1 MKDAASRVD
10 GPPSVSY
17 ARGMWRRAGGAVAC
31 ALCWLLACGRA
42 ERHASEV
49 NDDIAGSSTGGVTS
63 AGMANTSGGGSV
75 SAAAGA
81 GGSVALGGSPAS
93 GGKAAGGKA
102 SGGEPEAGE
111 PATGGEPS
119 AGGAPSCEG
128 TYRACGCGC
137 CGGQTA
143 SITCAYPA
151 QGDDLANIIAAD
163 KEASQSPLCA
173 AAGCSAGLDYV
184 CCEAP
189 PPVADLALYVA
200 TVTIGGVN
208 RLELRKQTGVCTN
221 LVLAQPAAAPAEL
234 PLQTPAGWTPELAHS
249 RHLPC
254 SASSLGPKAIG
265 AIGKLGLR
273 VLGNACVLDAHL
285 TLFFAAN
292 VQDVQAERFDVEAL
306 PLNLSLAECH

>member
-1 MKDAASRVD
+1 
-10 GPPSVSY
+10 
-17 ARGMWRRAGGAVAC
+17 MWRRAGGAVAC
-31 ALCWLLACGRA
+31 ALCWLLACGKA
-42 ERHASEV
+42 ERQPSDLDE
-49 NDDIAGSSTGGVTS
+49 DSAGSSTGGVAS
-63 AGMANTSGGGSV
+63 AGTANTSSGGNV

-81 GGSVALGGSPAS
+81 GGSIALGGSAAS
-93 GGKAAGGKA
+93 GGEAAGGKA
-102 SGGEPEAGE
+102 SGGEPEAGK

-143 SITCAYPA
+143 SITCVYPA
-151 QGDDLANIIAAD
+151 SGDDLAAIIAAD
-163 KEASQSPLCA
+163 KLASESPLCA
-173 AAGCSAGLDYV
+173 SAGCSAGLDYV
-184 CCEAP
+184 CCEAL

-200 TVTIGGVN
+200 QVTVGGLN
-208 RLELRKQTGVCTN
+208 RLELRKQLGVCTN
-221 LVLAQPAAAPAEL
+221 LVLIQPSAAPTDL
-234 PLQTPAGWTPELAHS
+234 PLETPAGWAPELAGS

-292 VQDVQAERFDVEAL
+292 AQDVQAERFDVDAL
-306 PLNLSLAECH
+306 PVDLPLPECH